1 MIRDNSPELPSSDGV
16 YEQAS
21 RNTLALNPL
30 VGMRGKDLLDSA
42 AVLVKAMINEPKVAA
57 DEWTSFLGELT
68 DIARGKSE
76 RAPEAGDK
84 RFSDSAW
91 KSSPL
96 HSGLLKTYLAW
107 GAALD
112 GFVNQSSLSGADKE
126 RAQLV
131 TTILI
136 DALAP
141 TNSLLGNPAALRQL
155 VDTGGQSLWRGLKNY
170 LEDVVKNGGMPSQVD
185 ASAFKVGG
193 NIAITPGAVVFR
205 NELLELIQ
213 YAPETTT
220 VRKRPLVIT
229 PPQINKY
236 YAMDLSPDKS
246 MVRFL
251 LQNGVQTFCISWR
264 NPTVENRN
272 WGLDTYVAALDEAVD
287 AVREIAGFDDIT
299 MMGSCSGGITSA
311 AYLATRGL
319 SPEPKI
325 KNLVLAVCM
334 LDTATAGD
342 SAFGSLVT
350 PETMRA
356 AKQTSQIRGVLD
368 GHDLARMFAWMRPND
383 LIWNYWV
390 NNYLLGNAPPAFD
403 ILYWNADTT
412 RLPARLH
419 GDYIDLYFTNPF
431 VNPGSLT
438 LNGQTVDMNKI
449 KGRVDS
455 YVVAGITDHITP
467 WKAVYKSARLVSDTT
482 TFVLSNSGHLQS
494 LLNPPTNKKASY
506 MIGPVNPGG
515 PDAFLSSSEKRQGS
529 WWLDWREWLHQR
541 SGEEIE
547 APKTLG
553 DERHPI
559 IAPAPGAYVFEQ

>member
-1 MIRDNSPELPSSDGV
+1 MIGDSLPPSDGAF
-16 YEQAS
+16 EQAS

-30 VGMRGKDLLDSA
+30 IGLRGKDLLDGA
-42 AVLVKAMINEPKVAA
+42 AFLVGAMMKEPTVAV
-57 DEWTSFLGELT
+57 DEWGAFLHELG
-68 DIARGKSE
+68 DIAQGKSE
-76 RAPEAGDK
+76 RTPEAGDK
-84 RFSDSAW
+84 RFSDPAW

-96 HSGLLKTYLAW
+96 HGGLLKTYLAW
-107 GAALD
+107 SSALD
-112 GFVNQSSLSGADKE
+112 GFVGRSSLKGADKE
-126 RAQLV
+126 RAQLI

-155 VDTGGQSLWRGLKNY
+155 VDSGGQSLWRGLKNY
-170 LEDVVKNGGMPSQVD
+170 LEDLAKNGGMPSQVD
-185 ASAFKVGG
+185 GSGFKVGE
-193 NIAITPGAVVFR
+193 NIACTPGAVVFK
-205 NELLELIQ
+205 NQLLELVQ
-213 YAPETTT
+213 YQPETTK
-220 VRKRPLVIT
+220 VRQRPVVIT

-251 LQNGVQTFCISWR
+251 LQNGIQTFCVSWR
-264 NPTVENRN
+264 NPTAANRD
-272 WGLDTYVAALDEAVD
+272 WGLETYVAALDEAVD
-287 AVREIAGFDDIT
+287 AICDIAGFDDVT

-319 SPEPKI
+319 AAKPKV

-334 LDTATAGD
+334 LDTSTAGD
-342 SAFGSLVT
+342 SAFGSLIT

-356 AKQTSQIRGVLD
+356 AKQASQLRGVLD

-419 GDYIDLYFTNPF
+419 ADYVDLYFTNPF
-431 VNPGSLT
+431 VNPGRLI
-438 LNGQTVDMNKI
+438 LNGQTVDMNAV
-449 KGRVDS
+449 KGRVES
-455 YVVAGITDHITP
+455 YVVAGVTDHITP
-467 WKAVYKSARLVSDTT
+467 WKTVYKSAGLVGDKT

-506 MIGPVNPGG
+506 MIGSVDLGD

-529 WWLDWREWLHQR
+529 WWLDWRDWLSQR
-541 SGEEIE
+541 SGEEI
-547 APKTLG
+547 AKPAALG
-553 DERHPI
+553 GARHPVI
-559 IAPAPGAYVFEQ
+559 GPAPGAYVFEQ

>member
-1 MIRDNSPELPSSDGV
+1 MNEGNGQDSPNGAF
-16 YEQAS
+16 EQAS

-30 VGMRGKDLLDSA
+30 VGMRAKDLLDGA
-42 AVLVKAMINEPKVAA
+42 AVLVKAMVNEPKVAA
-57 DEWTSFLGELT
+57 DEWVGFLRELT

-76 RAPEAGDK
+76 SAPEAGDK
-84 RFSDSAW
+84 RFSDPAW
-91 KSSPL
+91 KSSPV
-96 HSGLLKTYLAW
+96 HGGLLKAYLAW
-107 GAALD
+107 GSALN
-112 GFVNQSSLSGADKE
+112 GFVSQSSLSGADKE
-126 RAQLV
+126 RAQLI
-131 TTILI
+131 TTII
-136 DALAP
+136 VDALAP

-155 VDTGGQSLWRGLKNY
+155 VDTGGQSLWRGLNNY
-170 LEDVVKNGGMPSQVD
+170 LEDIAKNGGMPSQVD

-193 NIAITPGAVVFR
+193 NIAVTPGAVVFR
-205 NELLELIQ
+205 NPLLELIQ
-213 YAPETTT
+213 YAPETVK
-220 VRKRPLVIT
+220 VRERPLVIT

-251 LQNGVQTFCISWR
+251 LQNGVQTFCVSWR
-264 NPTVENRN
+264 NPTAANRD

-287 AVREIAGFDDIT
+287 AIREITGSSDVT
-299 MMGSCSGGITSA
+299 MMGSCSGGITSV
-311 AYLATRGL
+311 AYLATLGL
-319 SPEPKI
+319 AERPKI

-342 SAFGSLVT
+342 IAFGSLIT
-350 PETMRA
+350 PETMGA
-356 AKQTSQIRGVLD
+356 AKQASQIRGVLD

-419 GDYIDLYFTNPF
+419 GDYIDLYATNPF
-431 VNPGSLT
+431 VNPGRLT
-438 LNGQTVDMNKI
+438 LNGRTVDMNKI
-449 KGRVDS
+449 KGQVDS

-467 WKAVYKSARLVSDTT
+467 WKTVYKSASIVSDTT

-494 LLNPPTNKKASY
+494 LLNPPTNKKSSY
-506 MIGPVNPGG
+506 MIGRVDPGG

-529 WWLDWREWLHQR
+529 WWLDWHDWLHQR

-547 APKTLG
+547 APRSLG

-559 IAPAPGAYVFEQ
+559 IAPAPGTYVFEQ